1 MRVTTKKI
9 LKTSV
14 NVDSIIKLDFVLSD
28 IDIESD
34 KGITCSF
41 SSFLRVEDSMIPP
54 SAKVTGMYVN
64 NSLAQQIVSIH
75 DKNSNYT

>member
-34 KGITCSF
+34 KGITTAGEM
-41 SSFLRVEDSMIPP
+41 LAMIKPRN
-54 SAKVTGMYVN
+54 KEFKKEN
-64 NSLAQQIVSIH
+64 N
-75 DKNSNYT
+75 NM